1 MNQALVG
8 RNLEQ
13 LPLIISANIGYKGV
27 VCPKLNIMS
36 T

>member
-1 MNQALVG
+1 MNRAFVG
-8 RNLEQ
+8 IVLER
-13 LPLIISANIGYKGV
+13 LPLIVSANIGYKGV